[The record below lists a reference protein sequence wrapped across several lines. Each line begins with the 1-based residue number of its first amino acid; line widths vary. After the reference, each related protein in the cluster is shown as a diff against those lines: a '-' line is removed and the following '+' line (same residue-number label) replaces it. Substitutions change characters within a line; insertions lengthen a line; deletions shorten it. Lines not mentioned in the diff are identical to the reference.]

1 MLYKMNPYNLR
12 RVSDCGIS
20 EEDAQCV
27 LGTIDRIRNVV
38 IKPRT
43 GIQVLQEEESSLA
56 VMTFCEELDIAL
68 DGGVKCG
75 QLTEICGLPG
85 TGKTQLWYCS
95 SSHLDVAA
103 HILFVV
109 VFKFFLYV

>member
-1 MLYKMNPYNLR
+1 MNPYHLR
-12 RVSDCGIS
+12 HVSDCGIS
-20 EEDAQCV
+20 EEEAQCV
-27 LGTIDRIRNVV
+27 LGIIDSIRNVV

-85 TGKTQLWYCS
+85 TGKTHLWYCL
-95 SSHLDVAA
+95 SSHLDVTD